1 MIEAGFVVA
10 CSILDYLRMAPAM
23 MHQIKTLVDV
33 VRYPLILDQI
43 VGVANALKRMINIS
57 FSRAVQLEGSNG
69 KRFTGLKGH
78 GGTCLHDC
86 PQTILMREFV
96 CRGFKTYK
104 TTTKYQLCQTRK
116 TNSRFAF
123 PAKY

>member
-1 MIEAGFVVA
+1 
-10 CSILDYLRMAPAM
+10 
-23 MHQIKTLVDV
+23 MHQIKTLVDI
-33 VRYPLILDQI
+33 VRHPLILDQI

-57 FSRAVQLEGSNG
+57 FSRAVQLEGSDG

-86 PQTILMREFV
+86 PQKNLLREFV
-96 CRGFKTYK
+96 CRGFKTDK
-104 TTTKYQLCQTRK
+104 TTTKHQLCQARK

-123 PAKY
+123 PAKYQIDLVGTS